1 MNNRNL
7 NRYKF
12 VLLAAL
18 IGAVFILL
26 PSVPSSQAQ
35 TTPTLFG
42 STGDGKAAVTEMVDR
57 IVDGLAW
64 ILFPLATLI
73 IAGAGFF
80 FIISRG
86 NPVAFKVVAA
96 VIVGIFI
103 FLIAR
108 MIPAA
113 VVGIFT

>member
-1 MNNRNL
+1 MSQN
-7 NRYKF
+7 
-12 VLLAAL
+12 A
-18 IGAVFILL
+18 
-26 PSVPSSQAQ
+26 PSSQAQ
-35 TTPTLFG
+35 TVPTLFG
-42 STGDGKAAVTEMVDR
+42 STDGKAAVTEVVDKV
-57 IVDGLAW
+57 VDGLTW

-73 IAGAGFF
+73 IAGAGLF

-86 NPVAFKVVAA
+86 NPAAFKVVAA

-108 MIPAA
+108 MIPSA